1 MTLYKSRMDMQEI
14 CSKWFESLDDASE
27 LLRLFD
33 FLPGVFLYVKDD
45 SGRFVAMNAALAHLS
60 GAADPQECLGKTDVD
75 LHSAYWGRRYQE
87 EDREVMQSGVERPHQ
102 VWLVPT
108 GRGRLGTFV
117 SSKIPLRG
125 KAGTVIGIAGVMIRL
140 DQDLETNDPSDPVD
154 QATRRMTERYAD
166 AMEIARIAE
175 EVGLSVS
182 QLNRRF
188 RAKHQIPPSEYLQR
202 VRVYQASRLLVETQ
216 TTIGDVALQC
226 GFYDQAHLNRTFR
239 KWMQMTPSEFRRLER
254 TISSSEGTV
263 RK

>member
-1 MTLYKSRMDMQEI
+1 MDLYKSRMDTQ
-14 CSKWFESLDDASE
+14 KLRLHLFESLQDASD

-33 FLPGVFLYVKDD
+33 FLPGVYLYVKDD
-45 SGRFVAMNAALAHLS
+45 RGRFVAMNHALAQLS
-60 GAADPQECLGKTDVD
+60 GASEPNECLGKTDVD

-87 EDREVMQSGVERPHQ
+87 EDRAVMQSGVELPHQ

-125 KAGTVIGIAGVMIRL
+125 KSGRVIGVAGVMIRL
-140 DQDLETNDPSDPVD
+140 DQDLETSDPSDPID
-154 QATRRMTERYAD
+154 LATQLITERYAD
-166 AMEIARIAE
+166 ALEVAHIAA

-188 RAKHQIPPSEYLQR
+188 RAKHQIPPSEYWQR
-202 VRVYQASRLLVETQ
+202 VRVYQASRLLMETQ
-216 TTIGDVALQC
+216 FTVGEVALQC

-239 KWMQMTPSEFRRLER
+239 KWMQMTPTEFRQL
-254 TISSSEGTV
+254 V
-263 RK
+263 RVS